1 MLDPI
6 WLRSFVAV
14 AELQSFT
21 EAATR
26 AGIRQSTV
34 SEHVRKLEAAC
45 GKRLFARDTHS
56 VEITT
61 DGEAM
66 LGFARSILD
75 VNERAMRHF
84 AQGDMRGNI
93 RLGASEDVV
102 LSGLPLVLKQFMDA
116 HPQVELELTVGVS
129 ETLRSKLDSG
139 KLDIVLQKRLESEAR
154 GTLVWRDPLIW
165 ASAPDFRFAPDRPI
179 PLVVLAP
186 PAITRTIAL
195 AALENSGCHWRVI
208 CSSDS
213 QSGVYA
219 ALRAGLGIAPHAKCL
234 LPPDLTIVR
243 AKVLPD
249 LGATE
254 FVIVRRK
261 GAHSTPLEALY
272 SILLNS
278 RMLRRSHRTR
288 LSED

>member
-1 MLDPI
+1 MLDPVL
-6 WLRSFVAV
+6 LRSFAAV
-14 AELQSFT
+14 AESQSFT
-21 EAATR
+21 EAAIR
-26 AGIRQSTV
+26 VGAGQSTV
-34 SEHVRKLEAAC
+34 SEHIRKLEAAC
-45 GKRLFARDTHS
+45 GRRLFARDTHS
-56 VEITT
+56 VEITV

-75 VNERAMRHF
+75 VNERAARHF
-84 AQGDMRGNI
+84 TQGGLFGNI
-93 RLGASEDVV
+93 RLGVSEDVV
-102 LSGLPLVLKQFMDA
+102 LSGLPLVLKQFTDA

-139 KLDIVLQKRLESEAR
+139 KRDLILQKRLKSETR

-165 ASAPDFRFAPDRPI
+165 ASAPDFRLAPDRPI
-179 PLVVLAP
+179 PLVLLAP
-186 PAITRTIAL
+186 TAITRAVAL
-195 AALENSGCHWRVI
+195 AALENSGCHWHVI

-219 ALRAGLGIAPHAKCL
+219 ALRAGLGIAPHAKSL
-234 LPPDLTIVR
+234 LPPGLTIMR

-261 GAHSTPLEALY
+261 GAHGPSLEALS

-278 RMLRRSHRTR
+278 RILRRSNRT
-288 LSED
+288 